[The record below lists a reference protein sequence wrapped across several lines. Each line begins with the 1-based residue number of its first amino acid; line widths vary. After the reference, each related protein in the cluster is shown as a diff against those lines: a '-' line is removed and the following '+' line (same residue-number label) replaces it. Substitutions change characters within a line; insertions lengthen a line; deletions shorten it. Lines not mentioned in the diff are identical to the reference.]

1 MNVYLMKAQ
10 FFQMVGPTCGSPEGF
25 GVSSSGSDVAPLPPR
40 MMVEAFMAAQ
50 KGMLCQI
57 LQTQQQLVQ
66 MLQRQLPLSANPYG
80 TKLVAQTMISTGKDP
95 EKTQPYESFSPRVPT
110 QGDIDTIAGAI
121 EMLEEQNSVL
131 SHIMDNILQD
141 RYQGLSQTSL
151 TDGLSQALFTSVVEQ
166 ARICNLLVDHM
177 RKSQLNTSDS
187 LLPPSKL
194 PMDLTKEE
202 GKSQNRKRAF
212 PEMDLSEWEITCKEL
227 CPRKG
232 KPNDNNDKKTS
243 QRASKPKG
251 LPPRICYKC
260 RQPGHYANTCPNPRL
275 IKLRS
280 QRQGSK
286 ASKSHQNKKSNM
298 QGKQDQRNFMG
309 SVSS

>member
-1 MNVYLMKAQ
+1 MN
-10 FFQMVGPTCGSPEGF
+10 
-25 GVSSSGSDVAPLPPR
+25 
-40 MMVEAFMAAQ
+40 
-50 KGMLCQI
+50 
-57 LQTQQQLVQ
+57 
-66 MLQRQLPLSANPYG
+66 
-80 TKLVAQTMISTGKDP
+80 STEKDP
-95 EKTQPYESFSPRVPT
+95 AKPKPSESCSPRVPT

-121 EMLEEQNSVL
+121 KMLEEQNSML
-131 SHIMDNILQD
+131 SHIVDNILQN

-166 ARICNLLVDHM
+166 ARLCTLLVDHM

-194 PMDLTKEE
+194 PMNLIKEE

-212 PEMDLSEWEITCKEL
+212 PEMDFREWEITCRKF
-227 CPRKG
+227 CPRRG
-232 KPNDNNDKKTS
+232 KQNDNSDKKS
-243 QRASKPKG
+243 RQQASKPKE
-251 LPPRICYKC
+251 LPSRICYKC

-275 IKLRS
+275 NKPRS

-286 ASKSHQNKKSNM
+286 ASKSHQNKKSNI
-298 QGKQDQRNFMG
+298 QVKQDHRNFVG